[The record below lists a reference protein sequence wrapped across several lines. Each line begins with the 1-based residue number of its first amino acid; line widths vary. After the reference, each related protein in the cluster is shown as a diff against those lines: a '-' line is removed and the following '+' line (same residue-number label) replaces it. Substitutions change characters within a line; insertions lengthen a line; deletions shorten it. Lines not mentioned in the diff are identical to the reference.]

1 MISDISNFLCAC
13 WLSVDLWKMSI
24 QFLCPYFNWVVCLLF
39 ELNDLMYIQNIKSN
53 KLNIT
58 LNTENTVVV
67 TRWKGVGQGI
77 CWWME
82 AKFLVVSIYR
92 VGWHQ
97 QFDGYELEQT
107 PGDGEGQGNL
117 VCCSLWVARVGHD
130 LVKEK

>member
-1 MISDISNFLCAC
+1 
-13 WLSVDLWKMSI
+13 
-24 QFLCPYFNWVVCLLF
+24 
-39 ELNDLMYIQNIKSN
+39 
-53 KLNIT
+53 
-58 LNTENTVVV
+58 
-67 TRWKGVGQGI
+67 
-77 CWWME
+77 ME

-117 VCCSLWVARVGHD
+117 VCCSLWVTRVGHD